1 MDFRSRQRSRQG
13 SKSRQDHP
21 LAPPQDNRKGS
32 AIALPFPCNYRESLL
47 FGESFVYFVIGHHF
61 FLEHIGSGLGRFH
74 NFNHLSIGSALTFL
88 KRCDGFLFL
97 GSLLFN
103 FFVNGYSSQNGVVF
117 FQLQTLSGVF
127 SVFGGN
133 ITRHA
138 GQTTIFL
145 FIRELLVLY
154 YLLLSLPCSGPL
166 IFKRSNN
173 LCWLPVWGLRPNRFC
188 WWCGDRQLKYASWSS
203 NLVLPNRTSS

>member
-1 MDFRSRQRSRQG
+1 MG
-13 SKSRQDHP
+13 SWLWISDLISDHDRVVIAGKPP
-21 LAPPQDNRKGS
+21 LSPPQDNRKGS
-32 AIALPFPCNYRESLL
+32 AIALPFLCNYRESLL
-47 FGESFVYFVIGHHF
+47 FGENFVYFVIGHHF

-74 NFNHLSIGSALTFL
+74 NFNHLRIGTALTFL
-88 KRCDGFLFL
+88 KRCDGFLCH

-145 FIRELLVLY
+145 FGAFENYLYSITFSFLCHLSINYAFKYPFSAACFNAASNPTLLMRR
-154 YLLLSLPCSGPL
+154 SPAAE
-166 IFKRSNN
+166 IFKLIQQS
-173 LCWLPVWGLRPNRFC
+173 CST
-188 WWCGDRQLKYASWSS
+188 Q
-203 NLVLPNRTSS
+203 